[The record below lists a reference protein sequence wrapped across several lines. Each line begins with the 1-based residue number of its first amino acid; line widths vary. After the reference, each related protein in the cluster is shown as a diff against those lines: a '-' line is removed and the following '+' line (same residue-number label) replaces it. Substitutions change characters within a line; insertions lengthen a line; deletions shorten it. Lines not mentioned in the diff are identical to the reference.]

1 MGAAEKFDI
10 ISVEDYLAGELNS
23 TVKHEYVGGVVH
35 AMAGGR
41 NRHNAIA
48 SNILVALGKRLSG
61 KKCRPFNSDTKIRL
75 RLPAQTR
82 FYYPDVSVVCRLNP
96 PGDTFQDEPAV
107 IVEVISRKT
116 RRTDEGEKKDA
127 YLRLPSVDAYLI
139 VQQENAAVLVYRRTS
154 QGFEREVFTGLDAV
168 IPLPTI
174 EAELPLA
181 EAYEAVELGAE
192 PEREDV

>member
-1 MGAAEKFDI
+1 MGAMEKFDLVG
-10 ISVEDYLAGELNS
+10 VEDYLAGELVS
-23 TVKHEYVGGVVH
+23 TVKHEYLGGVVH

-61 KKCRPFNSDTKIRL
+61 RKCRAYNSDTKIRL
-75 RLPAQTR
+75 RLPAQVR
-82 FYYPDVSVVCRLNP
+82 FYYPDVSVVCRSNP
-96 PGDTFQDEPAV
+96 PGDTFQDQPNV
-107 IVEVISRKT
+107 IVEVISEKT

-127 YLRLPSVDAYLI
+127 YLRIPSLDAYLI
-139 VQQENAAVLVYRRTS
+139 VEQEDAAIIVYRRAA
-154 QGFEREVFTGLDAV
+154 QGFEREVHTGMDAV

-181 EAYEAVELGAE
+181 EAYEAVEFGPD
-192 PEREDV
+192 PESQET